1 MDSRK
6 LTVLAALAVAVIAVA
21 LLLTRQPSAPD
32 APPLLYPQLE
42 AELSSVT
49 AVSIYKAGDVR
60 AVELARRGDG
70 WVVNERGGF
79 PADGARVNRLL
90 RTLAKA
96 KPAEQK
102 TSNPA
107 NYATLGVQDTSDA
120 GATGSRLQLAG
131 TPTPVNLIVG
141 KSGNGMQSV
150 YVRRAGEPASW
161 LVNENIDAPSG
172 VEAWLRKDVIDVA
185 AERVQSATI
194 TVAAG
199 KPYSV
204 AKKSRTDTGF
214 FIDTLPKGKELS
226 SPAAAG
232 SAATALSALTLED
245 VRDAKD
251 FAADKPSAHA
261 TFRTFDG
268 LVVEVDGWVKEGKH
282 YVAVK
287 PTYDAAL
294 AQQFPATATSASPP
308 TPAVSTQ
315 DQVATDGA
323 RLAGWVFQVPDYKHE
338 AIFKPLD
345 ALLKK

>member
-6 LTVLAALAVAVIAVA
+6 LSILAALAVVVIAAA

-42 AELSSVT
+42 AELNSVT
-49 AVSIYKAGDVR
+49 AVSIYKAGDAR
-60 AVELARRGDG
+60 AVELSRKGDG

-79 PADGARVNRLL
+79 PADSARVNHLL

-120 GATGSRLQLAG
+120 GATGSRVQLAG

-141 KSGNGMQSV
+141 KGGNGMQSV

-161 LVNENIDAPSG
+161 LVNENIDAPAG
-172 VEAWLRKDVIDVA
+172 VDSWLRKDVIDVA
-185 AERVQSATI
+185 ADRVQSATI
-194 TVAAG
+194 TAGTG

-204 AKKSRTDTGF
+204 AKKSRADTDF
-214 FIDTLPKGKELS
+214 SIDALPKGKELS
-226 SPAAAG
+226 SPAAANG
-232 SAATALSALTLED
+232 ASTALSALTLDD

-251 FAADKPSAHA
+251 FAADKPAAHA
-261 TFRTFDG
+261 TLRTFDG
-268 LVVEVDGWVKEGKH
+268 LVVELDGWVKDGKH

-294 AQQFPATATSASPP
+294 AQQFPAPAAAAPA
-308 TPAVSTQ
+308 TPAVDAQ
-315 DQVATDGA
+315 AQVTADSA
-323 RLAGWVFQVPDYKHE
+323 RLAGWVFQVPDYKYE